1 MLQPECFSLQC
12 RVELPQK
19 LQQSSPG
26 RGITSE
32 DADNDDDVN
41 VNAVEDV
48 VVVEDQQ
55 PLPVLGQL
63 KHCFPSKKQ

>member
-1 MLQPECFSLQC
+1 MLQPEYFSLQC

-48 VVVEDQQ
+48 VVVAGKKAAIFGLM
-55 PLPVLGQL
+55 PL
-63 KHCFPSKKQ
+63 